1 MEVGKMPKEKNT
13 KKVKKVTN
21 YKFELK
27 SLLMPALI
35 ITIICLISA
44 TILVGT
50 YEITKPIIEANN
62 EKRADAA
69 RSQVFSLAGA
79 QGFSEIS
86 DEELLKDFEGK
97 LPDGLIKVYV
107 ANNNK
112 GMVLTTEDKG
122 FGGSI
127 LVVTGIDNKGK
138 ITGIAITDHKETPGL
153 GTKAMTVEFLDQ
165 YMGKIKIDS
174 SKEAKQDVAIDAVTG
189 ATVSSD
195 AVYRAVEKA
204 LLSYKGLGGVL
215 NDF

>member
-1 MEVGKMPKEKNT
+1 MLKEKKA
-13 KKVKKVTN
+13 KKVKKAIN
-21 YKFELK
+21 YKLELK

-35 ITIICLISA
+35 ITIICLVSA

-69 RSQVFSLAGA
+69 RSQVFSLAGS

-86 DEELLKDFEGK
+86 NEELIKDFEGR

-174 SKEAKQDVAIDAVTG
+174 SKDAKQDVAIDAVTG

-204 LLSYKGLGGVL
+204 LLSYKGLGGVP

>member
-1 MEVGKMPKEKNT
+1 MPKEKNT

-165 YMGKIKIDS
+165 YMEKLKLIPQKRQ
-174 SKEAKQDVAIDAVTG
+174 SKM
-189 ATVSSD
+189 
-195 AVYRAVEKA
+195 
-204 LLSYKGLGGVL
+204 
-215 NDF
+215 

>member
-1 MEVGKMPKEKNT
+1 MEVGKMPKEKKA
-13 KKVKKVTN
+13 KKVKKAIN
-21 YKFELK
+21 YKLELK

-35 ITIICLISA
+35 ITIICLVSA

-69 RSQVFSLAGA
+69 RSQVFSLAGS

-86 DEELLKDFEGK
+86 NEELIKDFEGR

-174 SKEAKQDVAIDAVTG
+174 SKDAKQDVAIDAVTG

-204 LLSYKGLGGVL
+204 LLSYKGLGGVP

>member
-1 MEVGKMPKEKNT
+1 MEVGKMPKEKKA
-13 KKVKKVTN
+13 KKVKKAIN
-21 YKFELK
+21 YKLELK

-35 ITIICLISA
+35 ITIICLVSA

-69 RSQVFSLAGA
+69 RSQVFSLAGS

-86 DEELLKDFEGK
+86 NEELIKDFEGR

-127 LVVTGIDNKGK
+127 LVITGIDNKGK

-174 SKEAKQDVAIDAVTG
+174 SKDAKQDVAIDAVTG

-204 LLSYKGLGGVL
+204 LLSYKGLGGVP